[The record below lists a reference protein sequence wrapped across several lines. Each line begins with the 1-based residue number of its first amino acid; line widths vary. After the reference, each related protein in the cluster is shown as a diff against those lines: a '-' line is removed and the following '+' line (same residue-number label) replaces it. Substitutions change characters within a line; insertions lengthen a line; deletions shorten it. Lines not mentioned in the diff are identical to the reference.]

1 MPFEYYAENHDWDL
15 TLRAS
20 WNLLMSAQA
29 VQLTKN
35 IERRNEQEFSFLAGA
50 MLLSFC
56 AIESYATSIAFSMS
70 RDKRYKG
77 FNYSKYKAQKSLWKK
92 IEMVCISLGIDVD
105 HSVQPFNTIEAMRKW
120 RNSLVH
126 ASPYSIETVHIV
138 QTKDS
143 KELHDK
149 LEARPYTETVRIE
162 GAKAFYRATIDFIN
176 LVKKASG
183 LEPSAMCSYKLL

>member
-29 VQLTKN
+29 VKRAKDY
-35 IERRNEQEFSFLAGA
+35 ERKGEQEFSFLTGA

-56 AIESYATSIAFSMS
+56 AIESYITSIAFSMS
-70 RDKRYKG
+70 RDKKYKG
-77 FNYSKYKAQKSLWKK
+77 FNYRQYKGQYNFWNK
-92 IEMVCISLGIDVD
+92 ILMVCNSLGITIDQ
-105 HSVQPFNTIEAMRKW
+105 SSEPFKTIEAMRKW

-126 ASPYSIETVHIV
+126 ASPYSIETVLIV
-138 QTKDS
+138 ETKDS

-149 LEARPYTETVRIE
+149 LNDWEYTRTVRVE
-162 GAKAFYRATIDFIN
+162 EAKAFYHATINLIN

-183 LEPSAMCSYKLL
+183 LDPRAMCSYKAM

>member
-15 TLRAS
+15 TVRAS

-29 VQLTKN
+29 VKRAKDFEQK
-35 IERRNEQEFSFLAGA
+35 NEQEFSFLTGA

-56 AIESYATSIAFSMS
+56 AVESYITSVAFSMS
-70 RDKRYKG
+70 RDERYKG
-77 FNYSKYKAQKSLWKK
+77 FNYRQYKRQNKFWDK
-92 IEMVCISLGIDVD
+92 IQMVCNALGINADQ
-105 HSVQPFNTIEAMRKW
+105 SSEPFKTIEAMRKW

-126 ASPYSIETVHIV
+126 ASPYSIETVQIV

-143 KELHDK
+143 RELHDK
-149 LEARPYTETVRIE
+149 LKDHPYTATVRIE
-162 GAKAFYRATIDFIN
+162 EAKSFYDATIQLID

-183 LEPSAMCSYKLL
+183 LDPRAMCSYKVL